1 LRLNL
6 DSEGDFTDAQL
17 YEALSSVQLIAKRST
32 PTASES
38 SSTGTLVDLNEGD
51 HQPKDITIP
60 VKTSMFE
67 NLDFEI
73 TQGGEK

>member
-6 DSEGDFTDAQL
+6 DTEGDFTDVQL

-32 PTASES
+32 PTASGS
-38 SSTGTLVDLNEGD
+38 SSTETLVDLNEGD
-51 HQPKDITIP
+51 HQPKDITIL
-60 VKTSMFE
+60 VKSSMFE